1 VNAFTNSAL
10 VASDSPDFGVL
21 VVWLGIGVVGFV
33 LGAVL
38 LGVSLRRA
46 RQHPA
51 TSPSRDMVPALASPE
66 LVAA

>member
-10 VASDSPDFGVL
+10 VASDAPDFGVL
-21 VVWLGIGVVGFV
+21 VVWLGVGVVGFV

-38 LGVSLRRA
+38 LSVSLRRA
-46 RQHPA
+46 HQRPVVNMSRETA
-51 TSPSRDMVPALASPE
+51 TASTE